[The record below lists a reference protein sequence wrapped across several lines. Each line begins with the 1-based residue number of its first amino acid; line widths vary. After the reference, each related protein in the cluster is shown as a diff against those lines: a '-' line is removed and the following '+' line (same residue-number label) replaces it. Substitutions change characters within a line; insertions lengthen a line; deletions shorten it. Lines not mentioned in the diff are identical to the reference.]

1 MGRSG
6 DGFEDHT
13 TMSKVGSATTTA
25 PANIMVIIFGGLC
38 GSDLKMW
45 WISGSFP
52 YRRGLSTDEGGAEGS
67 SSIFRSKA
75 WLLYGFDEP
84 KEAMTRDA
92 LKVCD
97 LDANWTGKS
106 LWLWKHSGQQCR
118 AADPTGTTHQL
129 QFAFAAILD
138 TQWERGVEV
147 GFGFPEEQEGL
158 MRPAPC
164 FVLGCCE

>member
-1 MGRSG
+1 MRNNISMGRAG
-6 DGFEDHT
+6 DVFEDHT
-13 TMSKVGSATTTA
+13 TTTKVGSAATTA
-25 PANIMVIIFGGLC
+25 PANTMVIIFGGLF

-67 SSIFRSKA
+67 TSIFRSKA

-84 KEAMTRDA
+84 NEPMTRDA

-106 LWLWKHSGQQCR
+106 LWL
-118 AADPTGTTHQL
+118 
-129 QFAFAAILD
+129 
-138 TQWERGVEV
+138 
-147 GFGFPEEQEGL
+147 
-158 MRPAPC
+158 
-164 FVLGCCE
+164 